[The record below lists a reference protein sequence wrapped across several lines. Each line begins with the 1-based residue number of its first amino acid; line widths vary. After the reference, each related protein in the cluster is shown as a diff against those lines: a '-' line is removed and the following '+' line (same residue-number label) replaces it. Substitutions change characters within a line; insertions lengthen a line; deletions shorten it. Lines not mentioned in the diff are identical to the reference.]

1 MRITPF
7 VIVVAFAVVASAPAA
22 FAQEYIEFTSP
33 ADGFS
38 IAFPLQPKVT
48 EGTFTTQN
56 GSVLPSRIF
65 TADTRTGHYVVTV
78 VDYTNIHQI
87 AIEKAKACPAGA
99 ETCLGTESDVSSTGR
114 GYWKADISG
123 ATIYATYLYLQR
135 DAKLTFMGWETMDLV
150 EGTLVSLTNNKDGS
164 HTSAGIYMHENKL
177 YLLEATEPKN
187 LPPPDWFA
195 QNVGWLE
202 ADGTPIRY
210 LSVYHQGYPRPAMA
224 RRRAPGTPAGAGN

>member
-1 MRITPF
+1 MRITSF
-7 VIVVAFAVVASAPAA
+7 IVVASALVASAPAA
-22 FAQEYIEFTSP
+22 LAQEYIEFKSP

-38 IAFPLQPKVT
+38 IAFPVQPKVT

-56 GSVLPSRIF
+56 GSVLPSRTF
-65 TADTRTGHYVVTV
+65 TADTRSGHYLVTV

-87 AIEKAKACPAGA
+87 AIEKAKACPPGA

-150 EGTLVSLTNNKDGS
+150 EGTLVSQTNNKDGS

-187 LPPPDWFA
+187 VPPPDWFA

-210 LSVYHQGYPRPAMA
+210 LSVYHQGYPRPAIA
-224 RRRAPGTPAGAGN
+224 RRRAPAAGAGAGN